1 MFFASNVASKA
12 MTRFGKNARVLL
24 MAVVTIALC
33 SSSVQA
39 QQPQPPSARCRP
51 ASKIE
56 YNSAKQHYLLQ
67 NRFGTYVRTGR
78 FWRHH
83 YWYCRQ

>member
-1 MFFASNVASKA
+1 MGHS
-12 MTRFGKNARVLL
+12 GKTAILAL
-24 MAVVTIALC
+24 IGAIAFCC
-33 SSSVQA
+33 SSAQA
-39 QQPQPPSARCRP
+39 QQPPSKRCRP

-56 YNSAKQHYLLQ
+56 YNTAKRQYLLQ